1 MAPVL
6 FLRKTTSM
14 TTKIFQL
21 GALALAVQPL
31 AVAAAAVPA
40 PVHHLIAIDISGSM
54 YSDLPQLRTHLK
66 NRLATVVGE
75 ADTVSIIWFSGRGQC
90 GTLVKAMKI
99 RGMADLSALHKSIDR
114 YLTATGLTGFK
125 EPLQEA
131 STLVAELR
139 KAEPGHLVNFF
150 FMTDGYENQNPEKD
164 VLDLCTSLSK
174 LVDSAAVVEYGWHCN
189 RPLLAKMAEALGGKQ
204 IFSEDFTSY
213 VDAFEG
219 ALGGSTKRVPVKL
232 DQPAVGP
239 VFAVVGTDLLNFVPD
254 AAGVV
259 QVPEGLSALSYQTS
273 APGEPFAKVTD
284 KPGEAWAFTA
294 QLAARGDANSV
305 FEALGALGDV
315 ALINQF
321 TNCFSKEDYSRFQEA
336 ALAAAADV
344 SKRYVDG
351 YDPTAVPKADAYTV
365 LHLLGEL
372 TSSEDNLFYPYH
384 PAFAYERIGAASEQK
399 EPGVKFVPKDKAK
412 GYPVSSVVWNETR
425 PNVSIKVQIDGT
437 VALPDDRP
445 AKLPAQIDT
454 HIFRNYT
461 IIRDGIVH
469 SRTLPVSLGKD
480 SFDKLQAQG
489 LLAGETWVA
498 GQVYALTFPKLPVIN
513 RNMVSTVAAKD
524 TFAAVVALNALK
536 AETKVF
542 NDWRKRIAPKTSDL
556 YLMLYGEDATEYL
569 KGLGLTTFN
578 GFSPLS
584 TTVKS
589 GDYYIAPE
597 LKIDVKGLS
606 SLPKVEDVEK
616 SIAAGK
622 ALKLSEFL
630 MAPAIKRIADFM
642 ASPIYKS
649 AADGTA
655 VLAAWL
661 KSETEA
667 LVKKTREAQE
677 LLAGQK
683 FAIVVGHAWFSDL
696 TTMGEGS
703 LDINVVGYG
712 PVPVKATLKE
722 VQIDL

>member
-1 MAPVL
+1 MI
-6 FLRKTTSM
+6 
-14 TTKIFQL
+14 TKLFQL
-21 GALALAVQPL
+21 GALTLAVQPL

-131 STLVAELR
+131 TSLVAELR
-139 KAEPGHLVNFF
+139 KADPGHLVNFF

-164 VLDLCTSLSK
+164 VLDLCASLSK

-213 VDAFEG
+213 IGAFEG

-232 DQPAVGP
+232 DQPALGP
-239 VFAVVGTDLLNFVPD
+239 VFALVGTDLLNFTPD

-259 QVPEGLSALSYQTS
+259 QVPEGLTTLGYQTS

-284 KPGEAWAFTA
+284 KPAEAWAFTA
-294 QLAARGDANSV
+294 QLAARGEANAV

-315 ALINQF
+315 TLINQF

-344 SKRYVDG
+344 SKRYIDG
-351 YDPTAVPKADAYTV
+351 YDPSAVPKADAYTV
-365 LHLLGEL
+365 LHLLAEL
-372 TSSEDNLFYPYH
+372 SGSDENLFYPYH
-384 PAFAYERIGAASEQK
+384 AAFKYARIGAATEQND
-399 EPGVKFVPKDKAK
+399 PGVKFEPKDKNK
-412 GYPVSSVVWNETR
+412 GYPVSGVVWNETR
-425 PNVSIKVQIDGT
+425 PNVSIRVQIDGS
-437 VALPDDRP
+437 VKLPETRH
-445 AKLPAQIDT
+445 AKLPEVIDT
-454 HIFRNYT
+454 HIYRNYT
-461 IIRDGIVH
+461 VIRDGVVNT
-469 SRTLPVSLGKD
+469 RTLPVSLAQE
-480 SFDKLQAQG
+480 SFDRLQAQG
-489 LLAGETWVA
+489 LLAGEVWSA
-498 GQVYALTFPKLPVIN
+498 GKVFELSFPKLPVIN
-513 RNMVSTVAAKD
+513 RNMVRSVTAKD
-524 TFAAVVALNALK
+524 TFADVVQLNALK

-556 YLMLYGEDATEYL
+556 FLMLYGDTATAEL
-569 KGLGLTTFN
+569 AALGLTTFN
-578 GFSPLS
+578 GFNPASK
-584 TTVKS
+584 TVKS

-622 ALKLSEFL
+622 SLKVSEFL

-642 ASPIYKS
+642 ASPIYKG

-655 VLAAWL
+655 VLAAWI
-661 KSETEA
+661 KGETDA
-667 LVKKTREAQE
+667 LVKKTRVLQE
-677 LLAGQK
+677 QLAGKK
-683 FAIVVGHAWFSDL
+683 FAIVVGHTWFSDL
-696 TTMGEGS
+696 PSMGEGA
-703 LDINVVGYG
+703 LDVNIAGFGDVS
-712 PVPVKATLKE
+712 VKSTLKE
-722 VQIDL
+722 VQVDL